1 MYKLKLK
8 YIEYDENMSPQQ
20 RRQREHLVAYE
31 LLSHMLYENFSIP
44 DPNILRNEN
53 GKPYIENDGVHF
65 SLSHTTGLAVCA
77 VADTPIGV
85 DCERI
90 SAKSPEEIQK
100 FAKRFFVENEI
111 KLLESGDFSPL
122 DFFRVWTA
130 KEATVKKRG
139 TNMSE
144 VKKIDTTKEN
154 IITSFEND
162 YIISINI

>member
-8 YIEYDENMSPQQ
+8 YIEYDENMSPLQ

-31 LLSHMLYENFSIP
+31 LLSHMLYECFGIS

-53 GKPYIENDGVHF
+53 GKPYIENDGVNF

-90 SAKSPEEIQK
+90 APKSKEEIQK

-154 IITSFEND
+154 VIVSFEND